1 MLGGLC
7 DVCTYASEHARGCAT
22 DLQVVL
28 ANLRSVEHSVERG
41 NLIDLH
47 RGHLEDLGDLVHS
60 RQSQEVIV
68 LFLSD
73 KKSGDHAA
81 GLVVVGVLGLE
92 LFNGGVAFLGELK
105 GALFEVIFG
114 ISMGREGAEGETLS

>member
-1 MLGGLC
+1 M
-7 DVCTYASEHARGCAT
+7 
-22 DLQVVL
+22 VL
-28 ANLRSVEHSVERG
+28 ADLRSIEHSVERG

-47 RGHLEDLGDLVHS
+47 GGHLEDLGDLVHS

-68 LFLSD
+68 LLLSD
-73 KKSGDHAA
+73 EKSGDHAA

-114 ISMGREGAEGETLS
+114 ISMVREGAEGETLS